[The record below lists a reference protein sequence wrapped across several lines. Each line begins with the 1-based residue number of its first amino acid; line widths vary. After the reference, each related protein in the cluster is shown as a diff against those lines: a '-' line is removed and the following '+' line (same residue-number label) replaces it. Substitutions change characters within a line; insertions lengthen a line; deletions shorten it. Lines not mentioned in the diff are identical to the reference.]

1 MKVYKYRTF
10 NKNNINSLLEN
21 YFWCASIESLND
33 VHEGKFTDK
42 QLSEEIGLLNIFSNS
57 ITDKNSNFDKF
68 DKSLD
73 DVKSS
78 VLDNGIFS
86 TSQSP
91 YIQLQWVHYAQND
104 TGFCVEY
111 DLDELKAKNSN
122 IYDVIEVTYLDNPQD
137 LEFGD
142 FEWNSKSADS
152 HLKFLKKTIGTKGLA
167 WQYEQEIRIISPN
180 LEKNYHRQNA
190 IKAIYFGIKANEDD
204 KNSLMKNL
212 ANRGIEFRKI
222 TLNLFGYGY
231 SSEVIPNPFDS
242 EGDFEVKFA
251 TIEPFAINEGF
262 IEDEYKPFIP
272 YLHKVAKIMQK
283 DPDCE
288 VIEYIDFSTD
298 STLDN
303 PIIFINFQEKNKPLV
318 NSVKRFTLSEID
330 NILGK

>member
-10 NKNNINSLLEN
+10 NKNNTNSLVEN
-21 YFWCASIESLND
+21 YFWCASITSLND

-42 QLSEEIGLLNIFSNS
+42 QLSKEIGFLNIFSNS
-57 ITDKNSNFDKF
+57 VSHKNSNFNNF
-68 DKSLD
+68 GKSLD
-73 DVKSS
+73 FLKSS
-78 VLDNGIFS
+78 VLKQGIFS

-111 DLDELKAKNSN
+111 DLDELKAKNPN

-137 LEFGD
+137 LEFSD
-142 FEWNSKSADS
+142 FEWNSQSADS
-152 HLKFLKKTIGTKGLA
+152 HSKFLKKTIGTKGLA
-167 WQYEQEIRIISPN
+167 WQYEQEIRIISPK

-190 IKAIYFGIKANEDD
+190 IKSIYFGIKANESD

-212 ANRGIEFRKI
+212 ANRGIEFRNI
-222 TLNLFGYGY
+222 TLNPLGYGY
-231 SSEVIPNPFDS
+231 SSEVIFNPFDS
-242 EGDFEVKFA
+242 EKAFEVKLA
-251 TIEPFAINEGF
+251 RIEPLAIDERF
-262 IEDEYKPFIP
+262 IKNEYKPFIP

-318 NSVKRFTLSEID
+318 NSVKRFTLSEVD